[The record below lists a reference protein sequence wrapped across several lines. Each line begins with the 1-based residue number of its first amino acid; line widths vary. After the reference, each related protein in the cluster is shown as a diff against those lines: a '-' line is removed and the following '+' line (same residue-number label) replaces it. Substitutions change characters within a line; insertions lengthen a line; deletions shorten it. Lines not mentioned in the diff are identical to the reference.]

1 MTLAMTKVAL
11 ITGAARGIGRAI
23 ALRLADDGLD
33 VAVND
38 RSSSPELDGLVREI
52 KAKGRRSLAV
62 PADVSLELEVEK
74 GVRKVVQDLGSLD
87 VMVANAGIV
96 MFEPLLDTTVENFD
110 RLMAINARGIMLC
123 YKHAAK
129 QMIAQARGGR
139 IIGACSLAGKQAQVA
154 DPAYSASKFA
164 VRAGELGKYG
174 ITVNAYAPGV
184 VETPMAAETKAR
196 FGPDALSG
204 WIKSSVVKR
213 LGTPEEI
220 AGLVSYL
227 ASDGSG
233 FVTGQS
239 VRSVSLRFIPMLITT
254 LIQQISINGGSFFD

>member
-1 MTLAMTKVAL
+1 MALATTKVAL

-38 RSSSPELDGLVREI
+38 RSSSPELDELVREI
-52 KAKGRRSLAV
+52 KGKGRRSLAV
-62 PADVSLELEVEK
+62 PADVSLEPEVENS
-74 GVRKVVQDLGSLD
+74 VRKVVQDLGSLD

-96 MFEPLLDTTVENFD
+96 GFEPFLDTTVENFD
-110 RLMAINARGIMLC
+110 RLMAVNARGTMLC

-139 IIGACSLAGKQAQVA
+139 IIGACSLAGKQAQVSG
-154 DPAYSASKFA
+154 PAYSVTKFA
-164 VRAGELGKYG
+164 VRGLTQAAALELGKYG
-174 ITVNAYAPGV
+174 ITVNAYAPGI
-184 VETPMAAETKAR
+184 VETPMIAEAR
-196 FGPDALSG
+196 GHFGTDGLS
-204 WIKSSVVKR
+204 R
-213 LGTPEEI
+213 LIASTLVNRIGTPEEI

-227 ASDGSG
+227 ASNGSG

-239 VRSVSLRFIPMLITT
+239 
-254 LIQQISINGGSFFD
+254 ISINGGSFFD